1 MSKIKK
7 IWFVKLM
14 VILLF
19 PILSWIIN
27 LLKIVYVPFIIS
39 FRNKARLVVYNY
51 ILTNYNFRHLFLDKK
66 YVLSVSNNIK
76 HYNKYNDSYKSDYVS
91 IDGYRVRGNI
101 FIRRL
106 KVTKLQFW
114 LYYVLVWVWLDDNN
128 YDVFAIN
135 NIMDNNNYTVK
146 DISTILNH
154 YNSKTT
160 FECPDNEVDEVVNK
174 FTTLFFISLL
184 YSSNN
189 FYNSLSVISSPYKI
203 NILNIELGWFK
214 LVTYNTGGYGYKFGI
229 NFK

>member
-7 IWFVKLM
+7 IWFVKLI

-19 PILSWIIN
+19 PILSWIID

-91 IDGYRVRGNI
+91 IDGYRVRGNV
-101 FIRRL
+101 FIKKL

-114 LYYVLVWVWLDDNN
+114 LYYVLVWVWLNDNN

-135 NIMDNNNYTVK
+135 NIMDNNNSTVK

-160 FECPDNEVDEVVNK
+160 FECPDNEVDDIINK

>member
-7 IWFVKLM
+7 IWFVKLI

-19 PILSWIIN
+19 PILSLIID

-76 HYNKYNDSYKSDYVS
+76 PYNKYNDSYKSDYVS

-101 FIRRL
+101 FIRKL

-114 LYYVLVWVWLDDNN
+114 LYYVLVWVWLNDNN

-135 NIMDNNNYTVK
+135 NIMNNNNSTVK

-160 FECPDNEVDEVVNK
+160 FECPDNEVDDIINK

>member
-1 MSKIKK
+1 M
-7 IWFVKLM
+7 
-14 VILLF
+14 
-19 PILSWIIN
+19 
-27 LLKIVYVPFIIS
+27 FI
-39 FRNKARLVVYNY
+39 
-51 ILTNYNFRHLFLDKK
+51 DKK

-101 FIRRL
+101 FIRKL

-114 LYYVLVWVWLDDNN
+114 LYYVLVWVWLNDNN

-135 NIMDNNNYTVK
+135 NIMDDNNSTVK

>member
-7 IWFVKLM
+7 IWFVKLI

-91 IDGYRVRGNI
+91 IDGYRVRGNV
-101 FIRRL
+101 FIKKL

-135 NIMDNNNYTVK
+135 NIMDNNNYTVR

-160 FECPDNEVDEVVNK
+160 FECPDNEVDDIINK

>member
-7 IWFVKLM
+7 IWIVKLI

-19 PILSWIIN
+19 PILSWIID

-91 IDGYRVRGNI
+91 IDGYRVRGNV
-101 FIRRL
+101 FIRKL

-114 LYYVLVWVWLDDNN
+114 LYYVLVWVWLNDNN

-135 NIMDNNNYTVK
+135 NIMDNNNSTVK

-160 FECPDNEVDEVVNK
+160 FECPDNEV
-174 FTTLFFISLL
+174 
-184 YSSNN
+184 
-189 FYNSLSVISSPYKI
+189 
-203 NILNIELGWFK
+203 
-214 LVTYNTGGYGYKFGI
+214 
-229 NFK
+229 

>member
-7 IWFVKLM
+7 IWFVKLI

-19 PILSWIIN
+19 PILSWIID

-51 ILTNYNFRHLFLDKK
+51 ILTNYNFRHLFIDKK

-91 IDGYRVRGNI
+91 MDGYRVRGNV
-101 FIRRL
+101 FIKKL

-160 FECPDNEVDEVVNK
+160 FECPDNEVDDIINK

>member
-7 IWFVKLM
+7 IWIVKLIV
-14 VILLF
+14 VILF
-19 PILSWIIN
+19 PIIDLILNI
-27 LLKIVYVPFIIS
+27 LKAIYVPYILP
-39 FRNKARLVVYNY
+39 FRYKAKLVVYNY
-51 ILTNYNFRHLFLDKK
+51 ILTNYNFRHLFIDKK
-66 YVLSVSNNIK
+66 YILTIDNNITY
-76 HYNKYNDSYKSDYVS
+76 YNKYNDSYKSDYVS
-91 IDGYRVRGNI
+91 IDGYRVRGNV
-101 FIRRL
+101 FIKKL

-160 FECPDNEVDEVVNK
+160 FECPDNEVDDIINK

>member
-7 IWFVKLM
+7 IWFVKLI

-19 PILSWIIN
+19 PILSWIID

-101 FIRRL
+101 FIRKL

-160 FECPDNEVDEVVNK
+160 FECPDNEVDDIINK

>member
-7 IWFVKLM
+7 IWFVKLI

-66 YVLSVSNNIK
+66 YVLSVSNSIK

-91 IDGYRVRGNI
+91 IDGYRVRGNV
-101 FIRRL
+101 FIRKL

-114 LYYVLVWVWLDDNN
+114 LYYVLVWIWLDDNN

-160 FECPDNEVDEVVNK
+160 FECPDNEVDEIVNK

-189 FYNSLSVISSPYKI
+189 FYNSLSIISSPYKI

>member
-7 IWFVKLM
+7 IWIVKLI

-101 FIRRL
+101 FIRKL

-160 FECPDNEVDEVVNK
+160 FECPDNEVDDIINK

>member
-7 IWFVKLM
+7 IWFVKLI

-91 IDGYRVRGNI
+91 IDGYRVRGNV
-101 FIRRL
+101 FIKKL

-160 FECPDNEVDEVVNK
+160 FECPDNEVDDIINK

>member
-7 IWFVKLM
+7 IWFVKLI

-27 LLKIVYVPFIIS
+27 LLKIVYVPFIAS

-91 IDGYRVRGNI
+91 IDGYRVRGNV
-101 FIRRL
+101 FIKKL

-160 FECPDNEVDEVVNK
+160 FECPDNEVDEIVNK

>member
-7 IWFVKLM
+7 IWFVKLI

-27 LLKIVYVPFIIS
+27 LLKIVYVPFITS

-91 IDGYRVRGNI
+91 IDGYRVRGNV
-101 FIRRL
+101 FIKKL

-160 FECPDNEVDEVVNK
+160 FECPDNEVDDIINK

>member
-7 IWFVKLM
+7 IWFVKLI

-66 YVLSVSNNIK
+66 YVLTIDINIK

-160 FECPDNEVDEVVNK
+160 FECPDNEVDEIVNK

>member
-7 IWFVKLM
+7 IWFVKLI

-91 IDGYRVRGNI
+91 IDGYRVRGNV
-101 FIRRL
+101 FIRKL

-135 NIMDNNNYTVK
+135 NIMDDNNSTVK

-160 FECPDNEVDEVVNK
+160 FECPDNEVDDIINK

>member
-66 YVLSVSNNIK
+66 YVLTIDINIK

-160 FECPDNEVDEVVNK
+160 FECPDNEVDEIVNK

>member
-7 IWFVKLM
+7 IWFVKLI

-51 ILTNYNFRHLFLDKK
+51 ILTNYNFRHLFIDKK

-160 FECPDNEVDEVVNK
+160 FECPDNEVDEIVNK

>member
-7 IWFVKLM
+7 ICFVKLI

-101 FIRRL
+101 FIRKL

-114 LYYVLVWVWLDDNN
+114 LYYVLVWVWLNDNN

-135 NIMDNNNYTVK
+135 NIMNNNNSTVK

>member
-7 IWFVKLM
+7 IWFVKLI

-19 PILSWIIN
+19 PILSWIID

-91 IDGYRVRGNI
+91 IDGYRVRGNV
-101 FIRRL
+101 FIKKL

-160 FECPDNEVDEVVNK
+160 FECPDNEVDEIVNK